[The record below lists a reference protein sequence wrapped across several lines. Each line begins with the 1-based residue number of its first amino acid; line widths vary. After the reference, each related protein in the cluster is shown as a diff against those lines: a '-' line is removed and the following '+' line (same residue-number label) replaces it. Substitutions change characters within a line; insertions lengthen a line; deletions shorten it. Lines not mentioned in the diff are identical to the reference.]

1 MRKPTFLAAVAAAAA
16 LSMTVLAPLSWA
28 ADVKMMAKVTEIQ
41 LAADGQSAQVNLTN
55 AKDGS
60 PVTVKVTD
68 KATLEKFAAKGIAAG
83 DQVRLAY
90 DPAGGANLSKTFKK
104 AEGC

>member
-1 MRKPTFLAAVAAAAA
+1 MQKLRLFAGTAA
-16 LSMTVLAPLSWA
+16 LALCTLAMASLALA
-28 ADVKMMAKVTEIQ
+28 ADVRMMAKVTEIQ
-41 LAADGQSAQVNLTN
+41 LAADGQSARVSLTN

-60 PVTVKVTD
+60 PVSVTVRD
-68 KATLEKFAAKGIAAG
+68 KPTLDKLAAKAIAAG

-90 DPAGGANLSKTFKK
+90 DPAGGANLSKTLKK